1 MKILKKY
8 QHFLCIS
15 GIGCLIAGLSLLF
28 IPMVDL
34 EGTTQQKIFALIL
47 AALFWIGMIVEIVFF
62 VLADKQCNMIEDR
75 LIKEGSKSFKGTK
88 IGVISFFTC
97 KEAMVAD
104 VLTGLSLIAIILMI
118 ILKVTNDW
126 LFVIVAVIFFFSFN
140 LHCFLNG
147 RNYKYIKEI
156 KKFIKK
162 QGAEKDA

>member
-8 QHFLCIS
+8 QNFICIS
-15 GIGCLIAGLSLLF
+15 GIGCLVAGLSLLF

-34 EGTTQQKIFALIL
+34 EGTPAQKIFALIL
-47 AALFWIGMIVEIVFF
+47 AILFWIGLIAEIVFF

>member
-1 MKILKKY
+1 MNALKKY
-8 QHFLCIS
+8 QKLLSIS
-15 GIGCLIAGLSLLF
+15 WLGCGLAGLSLLF
-28 IPMVDL
+28 IPIVDSD
-34 EGTTQQKIFALIL
+34 GTSTQKVFAILL
-47 AALFWIGMIVEIVFF
+47 AALFWIGLIAEIVFF

>member
-8 QHFLCIS
+8 QSFLCIS
-15 GIGCLIAGLSLLF
+15 VIGCLISGLSLLF